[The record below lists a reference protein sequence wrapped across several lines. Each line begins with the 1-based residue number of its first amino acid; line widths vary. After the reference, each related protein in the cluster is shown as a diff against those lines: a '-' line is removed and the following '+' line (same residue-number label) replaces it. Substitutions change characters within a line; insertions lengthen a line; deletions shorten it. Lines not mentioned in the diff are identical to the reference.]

1 MNRFSN
7 RAYRVAA
14 YIGEYLFKADNIDT
28 SIFIVDCVR

>member
-1 MNRFSN
+1 MNSFPY
-7 RAYRVAA
+7 RASRVAA